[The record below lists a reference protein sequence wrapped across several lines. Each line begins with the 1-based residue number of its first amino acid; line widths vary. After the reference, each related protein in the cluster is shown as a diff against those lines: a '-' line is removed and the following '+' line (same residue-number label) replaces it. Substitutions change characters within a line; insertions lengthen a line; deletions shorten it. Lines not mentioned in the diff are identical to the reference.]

1 MSHLFRD
8 YRTNLVLEN
17 ISLVSMGNLNVQVI
31 KTQKQLNDFTRCLLR
46 DYHLLEQMIE
56 KDWFETGQ
64 MHIGAEQEFCLI
76 DKHYKP
82 ATRASDV
89 LQKLNHPSFTTELG
103 QFNIEANLAPQAF
116 KEDCFAKLDGE
127 LNMLL
132 TKLNSVCQEMGI
144 DYLLTGILPTL
155 RKFDL
160 SLDNITPLERYYA
173 LNEAISKM
181 RGKPFELH
189 LKGYDEINLK
199 LDSVMLEA
207 CNTSFQVHLQVR
219 PDEFVE
225 QYNIAQLLAGPT
237 VAVGS
242 NSPMLFGK
250 RLWHETRIALFQK
263 SVDTRITNEHIRDRS
278 PRVTFGNSWLK
289 NSLLDL
295 FKEDISRFRVM
306 LMTDLEDISEK
317 EFKQGV
323 TPKLNA
329 LSIHNSTV
337 YRWNRP
343 CYGISPNGK
352 PHLRIENRILPSGP
366 TVLDEMA
373 NTAFWI
379 GAMNGFKDQYQN
391 IPSLIDF
398 DHVKSNFYS
407 AAAHGMNA
415 KVRWLNGQRIS
426 MSEVVLKELLPIAK
440 EGLVKNRVNSSDID
454 KYLGVIEERVKAN
467 QNGSSW
473 ILRSYSHLA
482 KDATKEEILLSVTS
496 SMHKHQ
502 QANLPVHKWPLADL
516 SHLIHLDPA
525 TILVEE
531 FMTTDLFTVQKEDI
545 LELVAD
551 MMDWQNVR
559 FTPVENDKGK
569 LIGLISARMMLRHY
583 RKSESG
589 DSSEKMVKDIMIT
602 DPITIDPGKTVHD
615 AMTLMKTNNIGC
627 LPVVKNQ
634 KLIGIVTEADFLNLT
649 STLLKILKGA
659 GDLNE

>member
-1 MSHLFRD
+1 
-8 YRTNLVLEN
+8 
-17 ISLVSMGNLNVQVI
+17 MGDLNVKVI

-46 DYHLLEQMIE
+46 DVHLMEQMIE

-76 DKHYKP
+76 GKHYKP
-82 ATRASDV
+82 ITKASEV
-89 LQKLNHPSFTTELG
+89 LQKLDHPSFTTELG
-103 QFNIEANLAPQAF
+103 QFNIEANLAPQPF
-116 KEDCFAKLDGE
+116 KGDCFAKLEGE
-127 LNMLL
+127 LNSLL
-132 TKLNSVCQEMGI
+132 NRLDPVCQELDI

-160 SLDNITPLERYYA
+160 AIENITPLDRYYA
-173 LNEAISKM
+173 LAEAIKKM
-181 RGKPFELH
+181 RGKDFELH
-189 LKGYDEINLK
+189 LKGYDELNLK
-199 LDSVMLEA
+199 FDSVMLEA

-219 PDEFVE
+219 PDEFVD

-278 PRVTFGNSWLK
+278 PRVMFGNSWLK
-289 NSLLDL
+289 NSVLDL

-306 LMTDLEDISEK
+306 LMTGQEDASQTDFE
-317 EFKQGV
+317 QGI
-323 TPKLNA
+323 TPKLKA

-352 PHLRIENRILPSGP
+352 PHLRIENRVLPSGP

-373 NTAFWI
+373 NTAFWL
-379 GAMNGFKDQYQN
+379 GAMNGFKDHFQN
-391 IPSLIDF
+391 IPDLIEF
-398 DHVKSNFYS
+398 DQVKSNFYG
-407 AAAHGMNA
+407 AATQGMNA
-415 KVRWLNGQRIS
+415 KVRWLNGQRLS
-426 MSEVVLKELLPIAK
+426 MNELILKELLPIAK
-440 EGLVKNRVNSSDID
+440 EGLIKNKVNTADID
-454 KYLGVIEERVKAN
+454 KYLDVIKERVEAN
-467 QNGSSW
+467 QNGTNW
-473 ILRSYSHLA
+473 ILKSYSHLA
-482 KDATKEEILLSVTS
+482 KDATKEEILLSITS
-496 SMHKHQ
+496 SMHKNQ
-502 QANLPVHKWPLADL
+502 QANQPVHKWPLADL
-516 SHLIHLDPA
+516 SHLVGLDPA

-531 FMTTDLFTVQKEDI
+531 FMTTDLFTVQQEDI

-559 FTPVENDKGK
+559 FTPVENDKGR
-569 LIGLISARMMLRHY
+569 LIGLISARMMLRHF
-583 RKSESG
+583 RKKDDPVSG
-589 DSSEKMVKDIMIT
+589 QKMVKDIMIK

-615 AMTLMKTNNIGC
+615 AMALMKANSVGC

-634 KLIGIVTEADFLNLT
+634 KLIGIVTEGDFLNLT
-649 STLLKILKGA
+649 STILKIVKGA

>member
-1 MSHLFRD
+1 
-8 YRTNLVLEN
+8 
-17 ISLVSMGNLNVQVI
+17 MGDLNVKVI

-46 DYHLLEQMIE
+46 DVHLMEQMIE

-76 DKHYKP
+76 GKHFKP
-82 ATRASDV
+82 ITKATEV

-116 KEDCFAKLDGE
+116 KADCFSKIEGE
-127 LNMLL
+127 LNTLL
-132 TKLNSVCQEMGI
+132 SKLDPVCQELGI

-160 SLDNITPLERYYA
+160 SLENITPLDRYYA
-173 LNEAISKM
+173 LAEAIKKM
-181 RGKPFELH
+181 RGKDFELH
-189 LKGYDEINLK
+189 LKGYDELNLK
-199 LDSVMLEA
+199 FDSVMLEA

-219 PDEFVE
+219 PDEFVD

-278 PRVTFGNSWLK
+278 PRVMFGTNWLK
-289 NSLLDL
+289 HSVLEL

-306 LMTDLEDISEK
+306 LMTGQEDSSQTDFE
-317 EFKQGV
+317 QGI
-323 TPKLNA
+323 TPKLKA

-343 CYGISPNGK
+343 CYGISPSGK
-352 PHLRIENRILPSGP
+352 PHLRIENRVLPSGP

-373 NTAFWI
+373 NAAFWL
-379 GAMNGFKDQYQN
+379 GAMNGFKDHFQN
-391 IPSLIDF
+391 IPELIEF
-398 DHVKSNFYS
+398 DQVKSNFYG
-407 AAAHGMNA
+407 AATQGMNA
-415 KVRWLNGQRIS
+415 KVRWLKGQRLS
-426 MSEVVLKELLPIAK
+426 MNELILKELLPIAQ
-440 EGLVKNRVNSSDID
+440 EGLIKNNVNRNDID
-454 KYLGVIEERVKAN
+454 KYLDVIKERVEAN
-467 QNGSSW
+467 QNGTNW
-473 ILRSYSHLA
+473 ILKSYSHLA
-482 KDATKEEILLSVTS
+482 KDATKEEILLSITS
-496 SMHKHQ
+496 SMHKNQ
-502 QANLPVHKWPLADL
+502 QANRPVHRWPLADL
-516 SHLIHLDPA
+516 NHLINLDPA

-531 FMTTDLFTVQKEDI
+531 FMTTDLFTVRQEDI

-559 FTPVENDKGK
+559 FTPVEDDKGK
-569 LIGLISARMMLRHY
+569 LVGLVSARMMLRNF
-583 RKSESG
+583 RKK
-589 DSSEKMVKDIMIT
+589 DSNTLDQKMVKEIMIK

-615 AMTLMKTNNIGC
+615 AMALMKANSVGC

-634 KLIGIVTEADFLNLT
+634 KLIGIVTEGDFLNLT
-649 STLLKILKGA
+649 STILKIIKGA

>member
-1 MSHLFRD
+1 
-8 YRTNLVLEN
+8 
-17 ISLVSMGNLNVQVI
+17 MGSLNVKVI

-46 DYHLLEQMIE
+46 DFHLLEQMIE

-82 ATRASDV
+82 ATRASEV

-116 KEDCFAKLDGE
+116 KGNCFAKLEGE

-132 TKLNSVCQEMGI
+132 GRLEQVCHDLGI

-160 SLDNITPLERYYA
+160 SLDNITPIERYYA
-173 LNEAISKM
+173 LAEAIGKM
-181 RGKPFELH
+181 RGKNFELH
-189 LKGYDEINLK
+189 LKGYDELNLK
-199 LDSVMLEA
+199 FDSVMLEA

-219 PDEFVE
+219 PDEFVD

-278 PRVTFGNSWLK
+278 PRVMFGNSWLE
-289 NSLLDL
+289 NSVLDL

-306 LMTDLEDISEK
+306 LMTDQEYTSEK
-317 EFKQGV
+317 EFEQGI
-323 TPKLNA
+323 TPQLKA

-379 GAMNGFKDQYQN
+379 GAMNGVKDEHQN
-391 IPSLIDF
+391 VTGLIDF
-398 DHVKSNFYS
+398 DHVKSNFYN
-407 AAAHGMNA
+407 AATQGMNA
-415 KVRWLNGQRIS
+415 KVRWLNGQRLS
-426 MSEVVLKELLPIAK
+426 MHDVILEEILPLAK
-440 EGLVKNRVNSSDID
+440 EGLVKNQVNSSDID
-454 KYLGVIEERVKAN
+454 KYLDVIEERVKAN
-467 QNGSSW
+467 QNGSHW

-496 SMHKHQ
+496 SMHKNQ
-502 QANLPVHKWPLADL
+502 QANIPVHKWPLADL

-531 FMTTDLFTVQKEDI
+531 FMTTDLFTVQQEDI

-569 LIGLISARMMLRHY
+569 LVGLISARMMLRHF
-583 RKSESG
+583 RKTKS
-589 DSSEKMVKDIMIT
+589 DSDSQKKVKDLMIKE
-602 DPITIDPGKTVHD
+602 PITIDPSQTVHD
-615 AMTLMKTNNIGC
+615 AMALMKTHSVGC

-634 KLIGIVTEADFLNLT
+634 KLIGIVTEGDFLNLT
-649 STLLKILKGA
+649 STILKILKGA
-659 GDLNE
+659 GDINE

>member
-1 MSHLFRD
+1 
-8 YRTNLVLEN
+8 
-17 ISLVSMGNLNVQVI
+17 MGDLNVKVI
-31 KTQKQLNDFTRCLLR
+31 KTQKQLNDFTRCLLK
-46 DYHLLEQMIE
+46 DVHLLEQMIE
-56 KDWFETGQ
+56 NDWFETGQ

-76 DKHYKP
+76 GKHYKP
-82 ATRASDV
+82 ATKASEV

-116 KEDCFAKLDGE
+116 KEDCFAKLEGE
-127 LNMLL
+127 LNTLL
-132 TKLNSVCQEMGI
+132 DKLEPVCNKLGI

-160 SLDNITPLERYYA
+160 AIENITPLDRYYA
-173 LNEAISKM
+173 LAEAIGKM
-181 RGKPFELH
+181 RGKEFELH
-189 LKGYDEINLK
+189 LKGFDELNLK
-199 LDSVMLEA
+199 FDSVMLEA

-219 PDEFVE
+219 PDEFVD
-225 QYNIAQLLAGPT
+225 QYNISQLLAAPT

-263 SVDTRITNEHIRDRS
+263 SVDTRITNDHIRDRS

-289 NSLLDL
+289 NSVLEL

-306 LMTDLEDISEK
+306 LMTGQEDASQN
-317 EFKQGV
+317 EFEQGI
-323 TPKLNA
+323 TPQLKA

-343 CYGISPNGK
+343 CYGISPSGK
-352 PHLRIENRILPSGP
+352 PHLRIENRVLPSGP

-379 GAMNGFKDQYQN
+379 GAMSGFKDQYQN
-391 IPSLIDF
+391 VPSLIDF
-398 DHVKSNFYS
+398 DQVKSNFYS
-407 AAAHGMNA
+407 AATQGMNT
-415 KVRWLNGQRIS
+415 KLRWLNGQR
-426 MSEVVLKELLPIAK
+426 MSLNELILKELLPIAK
-440 EGLVKNRVNSSDID
+440 EGLAKNKVNKGDID
-454 KYLGVIEERVKAN
+454 KYLGVIEERVKSN
-467 QNGSSW
+467 QNGTNW
-473 ILRSYSHLA
+473 ILKSYSHLA
-482 KDATKEEILLSVTS
+482 KDATKEEILLSITS
-496 SMHKHQ
+496 SMHQNQ
-502 QANLPVHKWPLADL
+502 QSNKPVHQWPLADL
-516 SHLIHLDPA
+516 SHLVGLDPA

-531 FMTTDLFTVQKEDI
+531 FMTTDLFTVQQEDI

-569 LIGLISARMMLRHY
+569 LIGLISARMMLRHF
-583 RKSESG
+583 RKNHENVSEQ
-589 DSSEKMVKDIMIT
+589 KMVKDIMIK
-602 DPITIDPGKTVHD
+602 DPIIIDPGKTVHD
-615 AMTLMKTNNIGC
+615 AMALMKSNGVGC

-634 KLIGIVTEADFLNLT
+634 KLIGIVTEGDFLNLT
-649 STLLKILKGA
+649 STILKILKGA

>member
-1 MSHLFRD
+1 MSLLF
-8 YRTNLVLEN
+8 YVTLTNLVPEN
-17 ISLVSMGNLNVQVI
+17 IALVSMGDLNVKVI
-31 KTQKQLNDFTRCLLR
+31 KTQKQLNDFTRCLLK
-46 DYHLLEQMIE
+46 DVHLLEQMIE
-56 KDWFETGQ
+56 NDWFETGQ

-76 DKHYKP
+76 GKHYKP
-82 ATRASDV
+82 ATKASEV

-116 KEDCFAKLDGE
+116 KEDCFAKLEGE
-127 LNMLL
+127 LNTLL
-132 TKLNSVCQEMGI
+132 DKLEPVCNKLGI

-160 SLDNITPLERYYA
+160 AIENITPLDRYYA
-173 LNEAISKM
+173 LAEAIGKM
-181 RGKPFELH
+181 RGKEFELH
-189 LKGYDEINLK
+189 LKGFDELNLK
-199 LDSVMLEA
+199 FDSVMLEA

-219 PDEFVE
+219 PDEFVD
-225 QYNIAQLLAGPT
+225 QYNISQLLAAPT

-263 SVDTRITNEHIRDRS
+263 SVDTRITNDHIRDRS

-289 NSLLDL
+289 NSVLEL

-306 LMTDLEDISEK
+306 LMTGQEDASQN
-317 EFKQGV
+317 EFEQGI
-323 TPKLNA
+323 TPQLKA

-343 CYGISPNGK
+343 CYGISPSGK
-352 PHLRIENRILPSGP
+352 PHLRIENRVLPSGP

-379 GAMNGFKDQYQN
+379 GAMSGFKDQYQN
-391 IPSLIDF
+391 VPSLIDF
-398 DHVKSNFYS
+398 DQVKSNFYS
-407 AAAHGMNA
+407 AATQGMNT
-415 KVRWLNGQRIS
+415 KLRWLNGQR
-426 MSEVVLKELLPIAK
+426 MSLNELILKELLPIAK
-440 EGLVKNRVNSSDID
+440 EGLAKNKVNKGDID
-454 KYLGVIEERVKAN
+454 KYLGVIEERVKSN
-467 QNGSSW
+467 QNGTNW
-473 ILRSYSHLA
+473 ILKSYSHLA
-482 KDATKEEILLSVTS
+482 KDATKEEILLSITS
-496 SMHKHQ
+496 SMHQNQ
-502 QANLPVHKWPLADL
+502 QSNKPVHQWPLADL
-516 SHLIHLDPA
+516 SHLVGLDPA

-531 FMTTDLFTVQKEDI
+531 FMTTDLFTVQQEDI

-569 LIGLISARMMLRHY
+569 LIGLISARMMLRHF
-583 RKSESG
+583 RKNHENVSEQ
-589 DSSEKMVKDIMIT
+589 KMVKDIMIK
-602 DPITIDPGKTVHD
+602 DPIIIDPGKTVHD
-615 AMTLMKTNNIGC
+615 AMALMKSNGVGC

-634 KLIGIVTEADFLNLT
+634 KLIGIVTEGDFLNLT
-649 STLLKILKGA
+649 STILKILKGA

>member
-8 YRTNLVLEN
+8 SCTNLVLEN
-17 ISLVSMGNLNVQVI
+17 ILLVSMGNLNVKVI

-289 NSLLDL
+289 NSVLDL
-295 FKEDISRFRVM
+295 FKEDI
-306 LMTDLEDISEK
+306 E
-317 EFKQGV
+317 
-323 TPKLNA
+323 
-329 LSIHNSTV
+329 
-337 YRWNRP
+337 
-343 CYGISPNGK
+343 
-352 PHLRIENRILPSGP
+352 
-366 TVLDEMA
+366 
-373 NTAFWI
+373 
-379 GAMNGFKDQYQN
+379 
-391 IPSLIDF
+391 
-398 DHVKSNFYS
+398 
-407 AAAHGMNA
+407 
-415 KVRWLNGQRIS
+415 
-426 MSEVVLKELLPIAK
+426 LKELYHLISSLLTEGYQQTIIVDLHATSADNGSFIVNAGMPAQDSVVKSLRLPIVMNLDDYIHGTLLRYFKGPSVTAFAF
-440 EGLVKNRVNSSDID
+440 EGGQIGLDKTAEVHTYGLWQLMTESGLID
-454 KYLGVIEERVKAN
+454 EQHDLSMILHYQELI
-467 QNGSSW
+467 GSMKKGQPN
-473 ILRSYSHLA
+473 ILRVLHRHEVKPQDYFHMKPGFDSFQFIEKGELLA
-482 KDATKEEILLSVTS
+482 EDKSGAITS
-496 SMHKHQ
+496 PIDGRIFM
-502 QANLPVHKWPLADL
+502 PLYQIAGDDGFF
-516 SHLIHLDPA
+516 I
-525 TILVEE
+525 VEE
-531 FMTTDLFTVQKEDI
+531 V
-545 LELVAD
+545 
-551 MMDWQNVR
+551 
-559 FTPVENDKGK
+559 
-569 LIGLISARMMLRHY
+569 
-583 RKSESG
+583 
-589 DSSEKMVKDIMIT
+589 
-602 DPITIDPGKTVHD
+602 
-615 AMTLMKTNNIGC
+615 
-627 LPVVKNQ
+627 
-634 KLIGIVTEADFLNLT
+634 
-649 STLLKILKGA
+649 
-659 GDLNE
+659 